1 MVQYTK
7 EEFGENTELD
17 EKWRQLARK
26 LLNENDKT
34 SEALLEEF
42 EAEIASCEELE
53 ELTNNEIL
61 TDRRFLIR

>member
-1 MVQYTK
+1 MVQFTK
-7 EEFGENTELD
+7 EEFGESTELD
-17 EKWRQLARK
+17 EKWRQLASK

-53 ELTNNEIL
+53 ELTDNEIL

>member
-1 MVQYTK
+1 MVQFTK

-17 EKWRQLARK
+17 EKWRQLASK

-53 ELTNNEIL
+53 ELTDNEIL

>member
-1 MVQYTK
+1 MVQFTK

-17 EKWRQLARK
+17 EKWRQLASK

-34 SEALLEEF
+34 REALLEEF

-53 ELTNNEIL
+53 ELTDNEIL